1 MKKIKETI
9 IENVIKNYYND
20 ENMKSIERKTLSNY
34 VKDNFNIELLEYDLL
49 SLDESKK
56 TNYNTTVKIFENGK
70 LIKRKLF
77 WTGYNKWNG
86 YSKEDLINETIKL
99 IKNCSSTTPQ
109 QHPTYIAG
117 DEHKNEYTSDKR
129 ERYEWD
135 DG

>member
-9 IENVIKNYYND
+9 IENVIKNYYNN

-70 LIKRKLF
+70 LIKKKLF
-77 WTGYNKWNG
+77 WTGYDKWSG
-86 YSKEDLINETIKL
+86 YSKEDLINETIRL
-99 IKNCSSTTPQ
+99 IK
-109 QHPTYIAG
+109 
-117 DEHKNEYTSDKR
+117 K
-129 ERYEWD
+129 
-135 DG
+135 